1 MILGVLNYWST
12 PSHLIIFGEY
22 LGTET
27 CLELSENDF
36 DGYQLLN
43 NPFPIHCCLTVLEKF
58 GGRDIFQT
66 IREDVILILDDFIL
80 RVPNYIPTFAILCVE
95 NIREQATW
103 T

>member
-1 MILGVLNYWST
+1 M
-12 PSHLIIFGEY
+12 F
-22 LGTET
+22 
-27 CLELSENDF
+27 
-36 DGYQLLN
+36 
-43 NPFPIHCCLTVLEKF
+43 
-58 GGRDIFQT
+58 

>member
-43 NPFPIHCCLTVLEKF
+43 NPFPIYCCLTVLEKF
-58 GGRDIFQT
+58 WGRDIFQT
-66 IREDVILILDDFIL
+66 MWERF
-80 RVPNYIPTFAILCVE
+80 FGS
-95 NIREQATW
+95 
-103 T
+103 